1 MAGQRVTQIA
11 AEVLMGGLDTDA
23 RITQTAAEA
32 LIVGIDTD
40 ARVTQLAIEVLLDPN
55 AVEGGFP
62 WVNLPRVWLGAADG
76 RSLLAPP
83 PSE

>member
-1 MAGQRVTQIA
+1 MAGQRVTQ
-11 AEVLMGGLDTDA
+11 
-23 RITQTAAEA
+23 TAIEA
-32 LIVGIDTD
+32 LAGEIDTH
-40 ARVTQLAIEVLLDPN
+40 ARVTQLAIEVLLDP
-55 AVEGGFP
+55 EGTEEPGFP

>member
-1 MAGQRVTQIA
+1 MAGQRVTQSA
-11 AEVLMGGLDTDA
+11 
-23 RITQTAAEA
+23 QEA
-32 LIVGIDTD
+32 LTAGIDTKG
-40 ARVTQLAIEVLLDPN
+40 RVTAIAIEVLLDPD

-83 PSE
+83 PNE

>member
-11 AEVLMGGLDTDA
+11 E
-23 RITQTAAEA
+23 EA
-32 LIVGIDTD
+32 LIEGIDTD
-40 ARVTQLAIEVLLDPN
+40 ARVTQIAVEAVLGGIDTHARVTSIAIEVLLDPD
-55 AVEGGFP
+55 AVAGFP

-83 PSE
+83 PTE

>member
-11 AEVLMGGLDTDA
+11 EEALLGGVDTDA
-23 RITQTAAEA
+23 RVTQLAVEA
-32 LIVGIDTD
+32 VLAGIDTD
-40 ARVTQLAIEVLLDPN
+40 ARVTQVAIEVLLDPN
-55 AVEGGFP
+55 AVVGFP

-83 PSE
+83 PNE